1 MLNESCRT
9 IFFNTCGVIRNG
21 VSVRLIRFLEFIK
34 ADLAE
39 SQQAF
44 TDVFVKQ
51 LQSSVQEVK
60 SNREMKERL

>member
-39 SQQAF
+39 SQ
-44 TDVFVKQ
+44 
-51 LQSSVQEVK
+51 
-60 SNREMKERL
+60 